1 MNKTFLFFLIV
12 LFQATT
18 VMKVFACTNF
28 IVTKGASKDGSVM
41 VVYTCDGEFHPS
53 LRVVPAADYKPG
65 EMLQIKDWSGNV
77 LGEIKQALHTYAIV
91 GPHMNEHQV
100 SIGETTFG
108 GRAELVNSSN
118 LLHYWTLMQ
127 LTLKRSKTALE
138 AVKTLTALAEEYG
151 YKSEGESFSIADPNE
166 AWILEM
172 IGTGKKGK
180 GAIWVARRIPDGY
193 VSAHANKSRIG
204 EFPLD
209 DPENCLYSKNV
220 IDFAIKKGYYNPES
234 GEPFR
239 FNEAYDP
246 SNPSN
251 LRYCESRVWS
261 LFNRCAPS
269 LKLSTDYH
277 RGVEGADRYPLWIK
291 PDSKLN
297 VEAVSYLIRDHYEGT
312 DFDMT
317 KGIEA
322 GPFGSPNRCRP
333 LVLDVDGKT
342 AVWER
347 PISTRNTAFSFIA
360 QSRSWLPNEIGGVL
374 WYGYDDTYYTC
385 YTPVYCCTKE
395 IPKVWGQGSLQKFSW
410 DSAWWIFNFV
420 SNFSDL
426 RYSDMIQDIQKVQ
439 RELEQKF
446 VAYIPAM
453 DKAAGELYKIN
464 PKLATDF
471 LSDFSNDQLDMVA
484 ERWTELAE
492 HLITKYNDGY
502 IKDENGN
509 AQTVGYPQ
517 EWLKKVMKD
526 KPGHIL
532 PVWEKEKALEPS
544 NY

>member
-12 LFQATT
+12 LFQATSIT
-18 VMKVFACTNF
+18 NVFACTNF

-41 VVYTCDGEFHPS
+41 VVYTCDGEFHPR

-108 GRAELVNSSN
+108 GRAELANPSN

-251 LRYCESRVWS
+251 LRYCESRV
-261 LFNRCAPS
+261 
-269 LKLSTDYH
+269 
-277 RGVEGADRYPLWIK
+277 
-291 PDSKLN
+291 
-297 VEAVSYLIRDHYEGT
+297 
-312 DFDMT
+312 
-317 KGIEA
+317 
-322 GPFGSPNRCRP
+322 
-333 LVLDVDGKT
+333 
-342 AVWER
+342 
-347 PISTRNTAFSFIA
+347 
-360 QSRSWLPNEIGGVL
+360 
-374 WYGYDDTYYTC
+374 
-385 YTPVYCCTKE
+385 
-395 IPKVWGQGSLQKFSW
+395 
-410 DSAWWIFNFV
+410 
-420 SNFSDL
+420 
-426 RYSDMIQDIQKVQ
+426 
-439 RELEQKF
+439 
-446 VAYIPAM
+446 
-453 DKAAGELYKIN
+453 
-464 PKLATDF
+464 
-471 LSDFSNDQLDMVA
+471 
-484 ERWTELAE
+484 
-492 HLITKYNDGY
+492 
-502 IKDENGN
+502 
-509 AQTVGYPQ
+509 
-517 EWLKKVMKD
+517 
-526 KPGHIL
+526 
-532 PVWEKEKALEPS
+532 
-544 NY
+544 